1 MIIFLEP
8 GAREYGEILA
18 APIPRVMV
26 PVVPSLPAGVMP
38 VLSRFGIKLLASL
51 ENLPKECRS
60 HRWLQ
65 VLSGNAWIMCHF
77 IR

>member
-8 GAREYGEILA
+8 GAGEYGEILA
-18 APIPRVMV
+18 APIPRVIV
-26 PVVPSLPAGVMP
+26 PVVPSFPAGVMP
-38 VLSRFGIKLLASL
+38 VLSRFGFKLLASL
-51 ENLPKECRS
+51 ENLPKDVES

-65 VLSGNAWIMCHF
+65 VHSGNAWVMCHF